1 MTSQDYSNST
11 LLIFSIIYCVM
22 DIGNAIKNL
31 RQQKGFK
38 QTDFAVKCGLSQS
51 YLSSI
56 EKGKKEPTLGI
67 LKQIANAL
75 SIPMPV
81 LMFFSLD
88 KDDVAESKREV
99 FAILEPSIKG
109 LISDVFIS

>member
-1 MTSQDYSNST
+1 MN
-11 LLIFSIIYCVM
+11 
-22 DIGNAIKNL
+22 IGNAIKDL

-56 EKGKKEPTLGI
+56 EQGKKEPTLGI
-67 LKQIANAL
+67 LKQIATAL

-81 LMFFSLD
+81 LVFFSLD
-88 KDDVAESKREV
+88 KEDVAESKRDA
-99 FAILEPSIKG
+99 FQLLEPSIKG

>member
-1 MTSQDYSNST
+1 MN
-11 LLIFSIIYCVM
+11 
-22 DIGNAIKNL
+22 IGEAIKNL

-38 QTDFAVKCGLSQS
+38 QTDFAVLCGLSQS

-56 EKGKKEPTLGI
+56 EKGRKEPTLSI

-81 LMFFSLD
+81 LVFFSLD
-88 KDDVAESKREV
+88 KEDIAESKKD
-99 FAILEPSIKG
+99 AYNILEPSIKG

>member
-1 MTSQDYSNST
+1 MN
-11 LLIFSIIYCVM
+11 
-22 DIGNAIKNL
+22 IGKAIKDL

-75 SIPMPV
+75 AIPMPILV
-81 LMFFSLD
+81 FFSLD
-88 KDDVAESKREV
+88 KDDIAESKRDA
-99 FAILEPSIKG
+99 FIMLEPSIKG
-109 LISDVFIS
+109 LITDVFMS

>member
-1 MTSQDYSNST
+1 MN
-11 LLIFSIIYCVM
+11 
-22 DIGNAIKNL
+22 IGNAIKDL
-31 RQQKGFK
+31 RKQKGLK
-38 QTDFAVKCGLSQS
+38 QTDFADQCGLSQS

-56 EKGKKEPTLGI
+56 EKGRKEPTLSI

-81 LMFFSLD
+81 LVFFSLD
-88 KDDVAESKREV
+88 HEDIAESKQEA
-99 FAILEPSIKG
+99 FKMLEPSIKG

>member
-1 MTSQDYSNST
+1 MN
-11 LLIFSIIYCVM
+11 
-22 DIGNAIKNL
+22 IGNAIKDL
-31 RQQKGFK
+31 RQQKGLK

-56 EKGKKEPTLGI
+56 EKGRKEPTLSI

-81 LMFFSLD
+81 LVFFSLD
-88 KDDVAESKREV
+88 QEDISESKRDA
-99 FAILEPSIKG
+99 FQMLEPSIKG
-109 LISDVFIS
+109 LINNVFIS

>member
-1 MTSQDYSNST
+1 MN
-11 LLIFSIIYCVM
+11 
-22 DIGNAIKNL
+22 IGNAIKDL
-31 RQQKGFK
+31 RKQKGLK

-75 SIPMPV
+75 AIPMPV
-81 LMFFSLD
+81 LVFFSLD
-88 KDDVAESKREV
+88 IEDIAESKRDA
-99 FAILEPSIKG
+99 FKMLEPSIKG
-109 LISDVFIS
+109 LITDVFMS